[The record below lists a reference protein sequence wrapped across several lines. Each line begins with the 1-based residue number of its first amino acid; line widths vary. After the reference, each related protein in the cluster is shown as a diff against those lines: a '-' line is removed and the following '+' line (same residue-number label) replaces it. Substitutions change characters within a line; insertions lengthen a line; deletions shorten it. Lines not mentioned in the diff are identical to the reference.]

1 MGSTIQDELWR
12 GLGVFSYVLKISSVS
27 ISLCLGLGSLWLY
40 FGIAVYAALG
50 FSVVWNKLDA
60 CYTFCISIGT
70 WLIWIER
77 NLVLQWYA
85 FRSKENRC
93 TLGLHR
99 IIGSLIR
106 YKGACGHQVWSFVSL
121 NHRQTLNSL
130 YKIGFGN
137 PECCIICT
145 VKSCFPLWFH
155 KEVFLI
161 WSKLVDSSC
170 VTQYILRGCR
180 SCSYKWYIMMLDRG
194 LISILTK
201 HFKQELLIHYL
212 EMQEEEVRINVLGFT
227 MAKSIM
233 EPKGRWGT

>member
-1 MGSTIQDELWR
+1 MGM
-12 GLGVFSYVLKISSVS
+12 S

-145 VKSCFPLWFH
+145 
-155 KEVFLI
+155 
-161 WSKLVDSSC
+161 
-170 VTQYILRGCR
+170 
-180 SCSYKWYIMMLDRG
+180 
-194 LISILTK
+194 
-201 HFKQELLIHYL
+201 ELLIHYL